1 MKMQFYFTKL
11 LVPVFLISANSLW
24 ADETPA
30 VEQPGHFNASS
41 VQGYAGAASAVAGA
55 AQSSSGAGQVLGVT
69 GGLIQ
74 AYGTYVIA
82 SANSDPDPASKTAQI
97 ATGNKLLLIG
107 TLASIGGTVAGSNGK
122 DLNSLSKEIT
132 DNPSYGGADG
142 TGGGN
147 CSGGIYDYADGC
159 TGPPGGN
166 QDAEDPLAGDGNN
179 NGLGNSNGG
188 GTNTTGGG
196 GLNIKIPDVFG
207 GNSNLPLSDKMKIKE
222 QLDDLNKLGITY
234 DEENGGFNTPSGFIS
249 NDTLNDPNTLN
260 NIIAGLPP
268 GEFRNNIK
276 QAQEDLNA
284 AKANVSAMAFNNPSG
299 FGGYGGKKSAGKGG
313 GTAGGD
319 YKFDL
324 GGSSLYKSLLDR
336 YKNKNKQPASKTV
349 EGKAVLLSDGKTAV
363 GVMGDNIFEMMH
375 RRYFTLG
382 RLNELDP

>member
-69 GGLIQ
+69 GAHSSLRDVCDCFSKLGSRSRI
-74 AYGTYVIA
+74 
-82 SANSDPDPASKTAQI
+82 KTAQI

-159 TGPPGGN
+159 TGPPGVTRM
-166 QDAEDPLAGDGNN
+166 LRIHL
-179 NGLGNSNGG
+179 LGW
-188 GTNTTGGG
+188 
-196 GLNIKIPDVFG
+196 K
-207 GNSNLPLSDKMKIKE
+207 
-222 QLDDLNKLGITY
+222 
-234 DEENGGFNTPSGFIS
+234 
-249 NDTLNDPNTLN
+249 
-260 NIIAGLPP
+260 
-268 GEFRNNIK
+268 
-276 QAQEDLNA
+276 
-284 AKANVSAMAFNNPSG
+284 
-299 FGGYGGKKSAGKGG
+299 
-313 GTAGGD
+313 
-319 YKFDL
+319 
-324 GGSSLYKSLLDR
+324 
-336 YKNKNKQPASKTV
+336 
-349 EGKAVLLSDGKTAV
+349 
-363 GVMGDNIFEMMH
+363 
-375 RRYFTLG
+375 
-382 RLNELDP
+382 